1 MSAVKF
7 AADAEGNVIVESD
20 NDSIK
25 LDVDAQSEVVRLILD
40 GYCAIC
46 MSSIPQESGLCCFCL
61 NDVFRYHQAQ
71 HLCID
76 TRR

>member
-1 MSAVKF
+1 M
-7 AADAEGNVIVESD
+7 
-20 NDSIK
+20 IK
-25 LDVDAQSEVVRLILD
+25 LDGDDDGNVLIEEVGRATIKLYVDDQRELVKFIAD
-40 GYCAIC
+40 GFCALC
-46 MSSIPQESGLCCFCL
+46 LVEIPQESSLCCSCL

>member
-1 MSAVKF
+1 MSTVKF
-7 AADAEGNVIVESD
+7 DADAEGNVIVESD
-20 NDSIK
+20 NNKIK
-25 LDVDAQSEVVRLILD
+25 LDVEAQSEVVKFILD

-46 MSSIPQESGLCCFCL
+46 MSSIPQESSLCCSCL